1 MPDPQAQYQAQTGG
15 RFVDRRDCQPQR
27 RVAWREMTQGAEF
40 TLMVA
45 RLSVGGLELET
56 ISRLSP

>member
-1 MPDPQAQYQAQTGG
+1 MPAPQAQHQAQAGG
-15 RFVDRRDCQPQR
+15 RFIERRNRQPQR

-40 TLMVA
+40 TLVVA
-45 RLSVGGLELET
+45 WLSVGGLETET